1 MPPVPVNKKLYQR
14 VKEKSNRKFKKSS
27 LVRSKWI
34 VDEYVREGGHYRG
47 KRSDSRLS
55 AGFKRWNNKNKH
67 GVRQSK
73 TCKRGTK

>member
-1 MPPVPVNKKLYQR
+1 MPPVPVNKALYQR
-14 VKEKSNRKFKKSS
+14 VKAKSNRKFKKSS

-47 KRSDSRLS
+47 KRSYSRLS
-55 AGFKRWNNKNKH
+55 AGFKRWNKH